1 MCQAVFPLHMCTNIY
16 SSEPYLFIILKIR
29 KLRHQGLNAL
39 PKVKELVSGRV
50 RSWESEES
58 YQVLWF

>member
-50 RSWESEES
+50 RSW
-58 YQVLWF
+58 